1 MMQVDVDHAKHQV
14 IVTGD
19 YGMRIV
25 LGWSAALVLGGL
37 LKDASVQAEPP
48 ALPGRSYCPS
58 VERDRR

>member
-1 MMQVDVDHAKHQV
+1 MTVTTDSVRHQV
-14 IVTGD
+14 ILTGD

-37 LKDASVQAEPP
+37 LKDASVQAEPA